1 MLIIVP
7 KRRGTPCHR
16 EALGSVRRGKCGQAP
31 LLYLRRQ
38 EQMRWGKQ
46 APDELVSMASAGF
59 EKIVLT
65 LVIWNLALGLLR
77 QVDSG
82 QGLRVT

>member
-1 MLIIVP
+1 
-7 KRRGTPCHR
+7 
-16 EALGSVRRGKCGQAP
+16 
-31 LLYLRRQ
+31 
-38 EQMRWGKQ
+38 MRWGKQ